1 MPQQKEYSF
10 IDPIF
15 DDESGGLIGE
25 IVKYYSEEQILK
37 ECWEYWSNIPR
48 EYWSSEMRKHNK
60 PESEITPK
68 NCIEEWVMKLNNWR
82 IKCTIFLKD
91 FLQRFYQ

>member
-15 DDESGGLIGE
+15 DESGGLIGE

-37 ECWEYWSNIPR
+37 EYW

-60 PESEITPK
+60 PESEITPE
-68 NCIEEWVMKLNNWR
+68 NCIEEWVICNWAEEV
-82 IKCTIFLKD
+82 K
-91 FLQRFYQ
+91 QPEN